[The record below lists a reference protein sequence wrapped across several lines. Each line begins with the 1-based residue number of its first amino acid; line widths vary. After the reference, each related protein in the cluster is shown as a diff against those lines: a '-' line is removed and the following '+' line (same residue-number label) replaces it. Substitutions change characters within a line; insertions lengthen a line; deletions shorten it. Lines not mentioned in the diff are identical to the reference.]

1 MHRPEGRGQSKR
13 PGWALLR
20 DTRFALFFM
29 GNFLSNLGTWFQNIA
44 QGLLVFRLTGSP
56 FYVGLVNFAQFAA
69 VPVFA
74 PLSGRLADQ
83 YDRRRLGILAQ
94 MVAAGTAGLLSAL
107 YFLRHLTPWRLIA
120 GAFLLGLTNAFS
132 TPILQ
137 TVVACL
143 VRPQDL
149 AAALVMNSA
158 TYNLARAAGP
168 VLAVLTVETAGF
180 GWAFLINAVSFC
192 VLAFALLRI
201 RPQGQETHP
210 AASPQ
215 PSSGTPSQASVP
227 LLLIAA
233 GTLSVAM
240 DPIMTLSPAF
250 AARVFGRPD
259 TWAGYLVGAFGI
271 GAIAAT
277 LRTGGMPS
285 PRSMALHMLVL
296 GIGGL
301 GFALAPSGEV
311 GLAAAGI
318 AGYGFLYANA
328 GTQTLLLLA
337 APPERVGHL
346 MGLWS
351 VAFLGIRP
359 VAALADGALAT
370 LVGLRGAAVL
380 LTFPVLG
387 VSSWMLLHP
396 AIPSRGHTGS
406 RHPGGVMPQRR

>member
-1 MHRPEGRGQSKR
+1 
-13 PGWALLR
+13 
-20 DTRFALFFM
+20 
-29 GNFLSNLGTWFQNIA
+29 
-44 QGLLVFRLTGSP
+44 
-56 FYVGLVNFAQFAA
+56 VGLVNFAQFAA

-74 PLSGRLADQ
+74 PLSGRLADR

-94 MVAAGTAGLLSAL
+94 MVAAGTAGLLAVL
-107 YFLRHLTPWRLIA
+107 YFLRELTPWRLIV
-120 GAFLLGLTNAFS
+120 GASLLGLANAFS
-132 TPILQ
+132 TPVLQ
-137 TVVACL
+137 TVVAGL

-149 AAALVMNSA
+149 AAALAMNSA
-158 TYNLARAAGP
+158 TYNLARAVGP

-180 GWAFLINAVSFC
+180 GVAFLINAVSFC
-192 VLAFALLRI
+192 ALALALLRI
-201 RPQGQETHP
+201 RLEGQGTHP
-210 AASPQ
+210 AASPH
-215 PSSGTPSQASVP
+215 PSSSTPSPTSVP

-233 GTLSVAM
+233 GTLSMAM

-250 AARVFGRPD
+250 ADRVFGRPD

-271 GAIAAT
+271 GAILAT

-285 PRSMALHMLVL
+285 PRSVVLHMLIL

-301 GFALAPSGEV
+301 GFALTPSGEV
-311 GLAAAGI
+311 ALAAAGV

-351 VAFLGIRP
+351 VAFLGTRP

-370 LVGLRGAAVL
+370 FVGLRAAAML
-380 LTFPVLG
+380 LTLPVLG
-387 VSSWMLLHP
+387 VSGWMLLRP
-396 AIPSRGHTGS
+396 TASL
-406 RHPGGVMPQRR
+406 RHPPG

>member
-1 MHRPEGRGQSKR
+1 MHRPGGRGPSRR

-20 DTRFALFFM
+20 DARFALFFT

-74 PLSGRLADQ
+74 PLSGRLADR

-94 MVAAGTAGLLSAL
+94 MVAAGIAGLLAVL
-107 YFLRHLTPWRLIA
+107 YFLRELTPWHLIV
-120 GAFLLGLTNAFS
+120 GASLLGLANAFS
-132 TPILQ
+132 TPVLQ
-137 TVVACL
+137 TVVAGL

-149 AAALVMNSA
+149 AAALAMNSA
-158 TYNLARAAGP
+158 TYNLARAVGP

-180 GWAFLINAVSFC
+180 GVAFLINAVSFC
-192 VLAFALLRI
+192 ALALALLRI
-201 RPQGQETHP
+201 RLEGQGTHP
-210 AASPQ
+210 AAPPH
-215 PSSGTPSQASVP
+215 PSSSTPSPTSVP

-250 AARVFGRPD
+250 ADRVFGRPD

-271 GAIAAT
+271 GAILAT

-285 PRSMALHMLVL
+285 PRSVVLHMLIL

-301 GFALAPSGEV
+301 GFALTPSGEV
-311 GLAAAGI
+311 ALAAAGV

-351 VAFLGIRP
+351 VAFLGTRP
-359 VAALADGALAT
+359 VAALADGALASF
-370 LVGLRGAAVL
+370 VGLRAAAML
-380 LTFPVLG
+380 LTLPVLG
-387 VSSWMLLHP
+387 VSGWMLLRP
-396 AIPSRGHTGS
+396 TASLR
-406 RHPGGVMPQRR
+406 RPGTSTTTTTQY